1 MKKITIL
8 VNREA
13 GSGGKDVA
21 EKIGALLGINVYS
34 KAAIDGLIKHF
45 DLSEEEIEHIRS
57 RKQSWWDDVCHFNRQ
72 FIAAAP
78 TDINREVTPM
88 ELYHTEAKLLK
99 ELASHESCV
108 IVGRAGFSIFK
119 DDPNALKVFFI
130 ANREDRIAR
139 MSAKLNISDK
149 EAAKIIDDL
158 DKQRETFTK
167 TFAGVSRYD
176 ARNYD
181 LVCNL
186 STANHDTVA
195 ESIAN
200 LVKLIT
206 K

>member
-21 EKIGALLGINVYS
+21 EKIGSLLGINVYS

-130 ANREDRIAR
+130 ANRDDRIAR

-186 STANHDTVA
+186 STVNHDTVA